1 MRTSPKARARA
12 RAFHLLPLR
21 FEQLTT
27 GDLLE
32 IDDVL
37 SREIEQLETELC
49 GAALSWTSVR
59 GPLVNWETAFA
70 ITTILHTGC
79 RLADLYSLRVYQS
92 PEILNSQ
99 ETREGFFLEDGGLF
113 LQMAPR
119 RPEVAFK
126 RWKERKKKAAKLE
139 KERGRSSK
147 QVSSSD
153 GISRRKKGR
162 AQKAPKDAALSS
174 DVSADSTKS
183 SNSPWA
189 VTRFEPSSFEVSDP
203 HRLELDPG
211 ELALRLI
218 NLRTPPRVSGDLLFT
233 TPKEE
238 LWARIEFWLRD
249 RRPEHAPLPR
259 RVSRN
264 VESLERRGRQ
274 QLIEQHK
281 GDPVSAA
288 RQTGRFEGIHS
299 GKYYGTSSFPGR
311 DTLGRAITVRLG
323 AEKVC
328 DEDAIRHVVAVLKER
343 VRANPDSFEAL
354 ADYTAFMVSF
364 ALGHRG
370 HFDFLPSTSA
380 IDHETGF
387 CVIHDKNTHDPA
399 RARLVWVPDV
409 VQAQIRAYESEIGTR
424 MFLETDDVAPELW
437 KDALQ
442 GELRFPSGRSGAV
455 VTKLQALI
463 SAAIESTKPPS
474 RVPVNVGRH
483 WLRTKL
489 SGQCASITMDAFL
502 GHWHEGAEPWAH
514 GSCLDPI
521 AYRADLERSLPSELL
536 KLGFEC
542 VESPRKNI
550 MTDERPVITLNLDRR
565 RAGHATNSFCSP
577 LTCLEP
583 GKGVGPTPNEIRAEL
598 ITFSGPISA
607 GKLVASAVFNGA
619 FLRFESLDSLLTGM
633 SRFLDGHSTHWITTV
648 RRPALGAG
656 RTSKVHRWIADETT
670 RRHIIAWRMAGKPGA
685 ENGAL
690 PALRQWLTETF
701 GEYVGTEYFFEA
713 ASAYWSFRLPPLLLD
728 HALGEVPCT
737 QLSEASWTRTV
748 GGRYFREKGLK
759 NDNTAFL
766 PATDF
771 ETRNA
776 QSRVL
781 HTFRRTRRLSGE
793 RDIFDLVEYRR
804 RAGEIS
810 DAGVKNLC
818 AELLAERRSYLRKN
832 GWLSPGKDKLL
843 SWCVHRLTF
852 RKSLGGL
859 RGLKPI
865 TVKLG
870 LAVAVHEIFGR
881 IVTNGDFDFDR
892 AQLRAAATDALSK
905 TSVKRLVRSTFR
917 DLDRF
922 LINPEALPR
931 NEKQRHE
938 ERSESPTEFVEERN
952 PQPYVS
958 AHVMVE
964 RDYRALLDRFA
975 DFEGARELRLIT
987 MLAYRAGLR
996 IWEIMGLRTSDVI
1009 VAGDHIELQVTH
1021 TVQRRLKT
1029 EFSQRII
1036 PLHVLLRPEERTAL
1050 LEWLDDRRALQQLI
1064 LSADDIFR
1072 PKEKANAAPVEKAKN
1087 EALPLG
1093 ATERVRSVSEIAV
1106 DRLFGAPFTRALID
1120 TQAVE
1125 AKINQAIASLE
1136 GYQFGSFGWL
1146 RHSFSSLLL
1155 LKLVLP
1161 DDASVAQL
1169 PPLLFQSV
1177 AWSDRMALKK
1187 AFFGNER
1194 LGHSALHAVSQAM
1207 GHSAIG
1213 QTLHTYQHLL
1223 DVLVASYANRQGECT
1238 ADVPLGEMP
1247 REPAALGRTQNSNDN
1262 VPASEYVPTR
1272 HRGRNPKP
1280 RWNGLLKSVDAN
1292 ASLGPIAT
1300 FTSANENDALDRSP
1314 ERPVTRVPWPVVLLC
1329 LNGTNVPDNVL
1340 ANYGITKKRATSWR
1354 SKALKHYRRYFMIS
1368 GRSLRFTVPH
1378 GAVAQYE
1385 LNRLWA
1391 RLGNRDSALTNDER
1405 SALGNF
1411 VHNFVARRGF
1421 ARLSSEAEAILVK
1434 GLLLKLG
1441 VPQEHI
1447 TVEKSGE
1454 ICGRVYLSVRKTD
1467 WDALG
1472 WTSSIKTRTSRPV
1485 KVSKGQTPN
1494 GEARRTYGDGH
1505 VYGRNPNHHFLVH
1518 AYKLFLLML
1527 VLLEDIKGKDAIHAQ
1542 SKAEPKSNSKKKGRS
1557 KATAKPVREMAAT

>member
-1 MRTSPKARARA
+1 MRTTPKARARA

-27 GDLLE
+27 GDLRE
-32 IDDVL
+32 IDDAL
-37 SREIEQLETELC
+37 TRQIEQLETELG
-49 GAALSWTSVR
+49 GAALSWTSVCE
-59 GPLVNWETAFA
+59 PLVNWETAFA
-70 ITTILHTGC
+70 VTTILHTGC

-99 ETREGFFLEDGGLF
+99 ERREGFFLEDGGLF
-113 LQMAPR
+113 LQLAPR

-147 QVSSSD
+147 QATSSE

-162 AQKAPKDAALSS
+162 AQKAPKDAALSA
-174 DVSADSTKS
+174 DVSSGLTKS

-218 NLRTPPRVSGDLLFT
+218 NLRPPPKVSGDLLFT

-274 QLIEQHK
+274 QLIEHHK

-328 DEDAIRHVVAVLKER
+328 DEDAIRHVVTVLKER

-354 ADYTAFMVSF
+354 ANYTAFMVSF

-399 RARLVWVPDV
+399 RARLVWVPDA

-424 MFLETDDVAPELW
+424 MYLETDDAARDLW
-437 KDALQ
+437 DNALK
-442 GELRFPSGRSGAV
+442 GRLTFPHGRSGAV
-455 VTKLQALI
+455 ATKLQAVI

-489 SGQCASITMDAFL
+489 SGRCASITVDAFL

-521 AYRADLERSLPSELL
+521 AYRADLERSLSGELS

-542 VESPRKNI
+542 VESLRTNI
-550 MTDERPVITLNLDRR
+550 MADERPALTLNLDRR
-565 RAGHATNSFCSP
+565 RAGHATNSFCSL
-577 LTCLEP
+577 LTCLESD
-583 GKGVGPTPNEIRAEL
+583 KGVGPTPSEIRAEL
-598 ITFSGPISA
+598 TTFPGLISA

-633 SRFLDGHSTHWITTV
+633 SRYLEGHSTHWITT
-648 RRPALGAG
+648 RQPAHEAG
-656 RTSKVHRWIADETT
+656 GTSKVRRWIADETT
-670 RRHIIAWRMAGKPGA
+670 RRHIVAWRMAGKPGA

-701 GEYVGTEYFFEA
+701 GEYVSTENFFELA
-713 ASAYWSFRLPPLLLD
+713 TAYWSFRLPPLLLD

-759 NDNTAFL
+759 YDNTAFL
-766 PATDF
+766 PAIDL

-781 HTFRRTRRLSGE
+781 HTFRRSNRLSGE
-793 RDIFDLVEYRR
+793 REIFDLVEYRR

-818 AELLAERRSYLRKN
+818 AELLEERRSYLRKK

-843 SWCVHRLTF
+843 AWCVQRLTF

-870 LAVAVHEIFGR
+870 LAVAVHEIFGP
-881 IVTNGDFDFDR
+881 IVTKGDFDFDR

-922 LINPEALPR
+922 LSNPKALPSSD
-931 NEKQRHE
+931 KQRNGA
-938 ERSESPTEFVEERN
+938 RSDYSTDFVEERN

-1029 EFSQRII
+1029 EFSQRIL
-1036 PLHVLLRPEERTAL
+1036 PLHVLLSPEERTAL
-1050 LEWLDDRRALQQLI
+1050 LRWLDDRRALQQLI
-1064 LSADDIFR
+1064 LNADDIFR
-1072 PKEKANAAPVEKAKN
+1072 PKEKANAAPVEKSKN
-1087 EALPLG
+1087 AALPLE
-1093 ATERVRSVSEIAV
+1093 ATERVRSVSAIAI

-1136 GYQFGSFGWL
+1136 GYEFGSFGWL

-1161 DDASVAQL
+1161 HDASVAQL
-1169 PPLLFQSV
+1169 PPLLFQSM
-1177 AWSDRMALKK
+1177 AWPDRMALKK

-1238 ADVPLGEMP
+1238 AHVPLGEMP

-1262 VPASEYVPTR
+1262 LPPSEYVPKR
-1272 HRGRNPKP
+1272 HRGRGPKP
-1280 RWNGLLKSVDAN
+1280 RWKGVLKSVHADG
-1292 ASLGPIAT
+1292 SLGPIAT
-1300 FTSANENDALDRSP
+1300 FTSANENDALDRFS
-1314 ERPVTRVPWPVVLLC
+1314 EKRVTRVPWPVVLLC
-1329 LNGTNVPDNVL
+1329 LNGTNVPDNIL
-1340 ANYGITKKRATSWR
+1340 ANHGITEKQAKSWR

-1368 GRSLRFTVPH
+1368 GQSLRFTVPH

-1391 RLGNRDSALTNDER
+1391 RFGNRDRPLTKDER

-1411 VHNFVARRGF
+1411 VHNFVSRRGF

-1434 GLLLKLG
+1434 KLLVNFG

-1527 VLLEDIKGKDAIHAQ
+1527 VLVEDIKGKDAIHAQ
-1542 SKAEPKSNSKKKGRS
+1542 SKAVPKSNSKKKRRS
-1557 KATAKPVREMAAT
+1557 KATAKPMREMAAT